1 MRMRL
6 ADLIPYILYLLL
18 LGFHQVILSETF
30 SIWDVRLA
38 LTPLIFTLVAI
49 YKDQGVATAFAATS
63 AFVMSSNDPG
73 AAAGTMIVAAAVA
86 LGITHYRGRLNLDSL
101 AARLALIAVGCLVYE
116 IARVTLITTQDLFF
130 TYVRYMLPS
139 VVVTSAVGLIVL
151 LFKDGTM
158 SYAKF
163 RRLF

>member
-1 MRMRL
+1 MKIRS
-6 ADLIPYILYLLL
+6 ADVIPYLLYLLL
-18 LGFHQVILSETF
+18 LGFHQVILTDIF

-49 YKDQGVATAFAATS
+49 YKDQGVATAYAATS
-63 AFVMSSNDPG
+63 AFVVSSNDPG
-73 AAAGTMIVAAAVA
+73 AAAGTMIVAAGVA
-86 LGITHYRGRLNLDSL
+86 LGISHYRGRLNLDSL
-101 AARLALIAVGCLVYE
+101 AARLALISVGCLVYE
-116 IARVTLITTQDLFF
+116 IARVTLITTQDLFY
-130 TYVRYMLPS
+130 TYARHMIPS
-139 VVVTSAVGLIVL
+139 VIMTSAVGLIFL